1 MKIAIIT
8 PKGLGG
14 VSVITLK
21 LTQGLI
27 KEGFYVD
34 LIKIHSGTVINSFVN
49 DLRIIH
55 ELKNYDA
62 ILYTGSI
69 ARVSSILRR
78 KYAGLFIHGFL
89 LDEYRNAILHSD
101 IRTSLGALLEFTWWK
116 TINMNIFKPSFY
128 ICHSKTACRNNMI
141 SENKCVILP
150 QFVLPTEV
158 EWFKKFREKLT
169 DSHLHN
175 NATPMM
181 LIYTSF
187 AGSPRL
193 LSINSL
199 IYIAKRLGRFLRRS
213 ILFYIIKPKTL
224 KDNVYQFDKVKV
236 IVKDFMPR
244 IDFLRLLA
252 IADLYIEPS
261 IDEEIGLDSI
271 EAGLLK
277 IPLAKITSP
286 KFTSLQDFTRD
297 EVIFEEN
304 VSHFV
309 YSLSEYFNN
318 IERYKNYYGSKFLS
332 FISRKRSWEII
343 KKPLTK
349 KLYELSSHN

>member
-8 PKGLGG
+8 PSSLGG

-27 KEGFYVD
+27 NEGFYVD
-34 LIKIHSGTVINSFVN
+34 LMKIRGGTIINSFVD
-49 DLRIIH
+49 DLRMIR
-55 ELKNYDA
+55 ELKDYDVL
-62 ILYTGSI
+62 LYAGSI

-78 KYAGLFIHGFL
+78 KHAGIFIHGFL
-89 LDEYRNAILHSD
+89 PDEYKNAILHSD

-116 TINMNIFKPSFY
+116 AINMNIFKPVFY

-141 SENKCVILP
+141 PENKCVILP

-158 EWFKKFREKLT
+158 DWFKKFRERLT
-169 DSHLHN
+169 DFRLHN

-181 LIYTSF
+181 LTYTSF
-187 AGSPRL
+187 ASSPRL

-199 IYIAKRLGRFLRRS
+199 IYMAKRLGRLLRRS

-224 KDNVYQFDKVKV
+224 KDNIYQFDKVKV
-236 IVKDFMPR
+236 VVRDFMPR

-252 IADLYIEPS
+252 TADLYIEPG
-261 IDEEIGLDSI
+261 IDEEIGMDSI

-277 IPLAKITSP
+277 IPVAKITNP
-286 KFTSLQDFTRD
+286 KFTALQDFTRD

-309 YSLSEYFNN
+309 HSLSEYFSN
-318 IERYKNYYGSKFLS
+318 IEGYKNYYGSKFHS
-332 FISRKRSWEII
+332 FVSRKRSWESV
-343 KKPLTK
+343 KRPLIK
-349 KLYELSSHN
+349 KLYELRSDN